1 MLGDNKLE
9 LHKGGFSMEDS
20 GDRARELARELQE
33 FTDSGGVSRAVLVER
48 LAQRI
53 DVSPRLAEYLL
64 DLERT
69 IMELERRISKL
80 EP

>member
-9 LHKGGFSMEDS
+9 LHKGGFGMDS

-33 FTDSGGVSRAVLVER
+33 FTDSGGVSRAVLVQR

-69 IMELERRISKL
+69 VMELERRISKL

>member
-9 LHKGGFSMEDS
+9 FHKGGFGMEDS

-33 FTDSGGVSRAVLVER
+33 FTDSGGVSHAVLVER
-48 LAQRI
+48 LTQRI

-69 IMELERRISKL
+69 VMELERRISKL

>member
-9 LHKGGFSMEDS
+9 GHKGGFGMEDS

-33 FTDSGGVSRAVLVER
+33 FTDSGGVSRAVLVQR

-69 IMELERRISKL
+69 VMELERRISKL